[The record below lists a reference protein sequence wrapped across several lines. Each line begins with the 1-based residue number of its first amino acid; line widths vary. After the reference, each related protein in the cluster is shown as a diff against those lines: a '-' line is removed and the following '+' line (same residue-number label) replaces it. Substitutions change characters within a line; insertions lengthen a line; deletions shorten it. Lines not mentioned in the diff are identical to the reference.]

1 MLDSAPDIVRA
12 IEHLHRLVSLRHL
25 LEHASIVRFAVQRFL
40 KTCERVC
47 RVAAFPEFFTFSQQ
61 LINDGWSAV
70 KSPRRPAERLAAP
83 PLPLALM
90 RKPTKPLDARAIVAR
105 NCLCRD
111 AVRSRPA
118 DIIRCRKEDLGYG
131 ENYNAH
137 PGRRESLDRF
147 E

>member
-1 MLDSAPDIVRA
+1 M
-12 IEHLHRLVSLRHL
+12 
-25 LEHASIVRFAVQRFL
+25 
-40 KTCERVC
+40 ERGEVT
-47 RVAAFPEFFTFSQQ
+47 AAAGGT
-61 LINDGWSAV
+61 LGCAAAGAD
-70 KSPRRPAERLAAP
+70 AEADEAAG
-83 PLPLALM
+83 
-90 RKPTKPLDARAIVAR
+90 ARAIVAR

-118 DIIRCRKEDLGYG
+118 DIIRCRKENLGYG